1 MASEAA
7 FNLFKADLGFKA
19 VPDEI
24 QSLMTLRLCAAESAL
39 KRDGIK
45 IDENDSDD
53 LLLLVMYASYL
64 YRKRDSGDRKPRM
77 LSDAIHDRQI
87 AKATGGGSV

>member
-7 FNLFKADLGFKA
+7 LNLLKADLGFKT
-19 VPDEI
+19 VPNEI
-24 QSLMTLRLCAAESAL
+24 KDLMTLRLSAAELAL
-39 KRDGIK
+39 KRDGIE
-45 IDENDSDD
+45 IDENNSDD

-77 LSDAIHDRQI
+77 LSDAIHDRQVEN
-87 AKATGGGSV
+87 ATGGKGV